1 MSPNTTRALK
11 RASHPAFLVGTLLTG
26 VGVAFNVSH
35 GLEVGGSDELRRAG
49 MAALFFAAIVA
60 KDFSLGKI
68 FTSLK
73 ARRYGLA
80 VACFA
85 LFALGAL
92 ASGVAA
98 IGAASEGREE
108 KSDPRQA
115 QIDAYNVA
123 KKIAAES
130 ETRLGEI
137 GTVATAAEVEANV
150 ARILATVDASIAR
163 RTSGCSVIAPNGAGK
178 RQVAVNG
185 QACEPVQAAR
195 ADLAR
200 AHEAE
205 TLRAKLDE
213 AREVIAKGAPKSADA
228 TVATISAIMSKFSG
242 VSGEM
247 AATTLLVL
255 IAAVFVEIGGPIAW
269 TVFQLS
275 APARSPER
283 LPTFSEMKA
292 DADLAAFRDSLAQRL
307 PERNGP
313 TVAEVIAA
321 RRFPETD
328 PTPPKPRKRM
338 KPTFS
343 GDNVVTLA
351 DHPVVKAIK
360 ENGGSV
366 ASNRQLAKLMGVSD
380 GEATKRR
387 AEIEHM
393 ISVEKIGKE
402 CRIALVAG

>member
-1 MSPNTTRALK
+1 MSPNITRALK

-35 GLEVGGSDELRRAG
+35 GLEVGGSDELRRVG
-49 MAALFFAAIVA
+49 MAALFLAAIVA

-98 IGAASEGREE
+98 IGSASEGREE

-130 ETRLGEI
+130 EKRLGEI

-163 RTSGCSVIAPNGAGK
+163 RTSGCSVIAPNGANK

-200 AHEAE
+200 ANEAE

-275 APARSPER
+275 APAKRNEPSMLDAE
-283 LPTFSEMKA
+283 LDAFKA
-292 DADLAAFRDSLAQRL
+292 HLTARL

-313 TVAEVIAA
+313 TVAEFLG
-321 RRFPETD
+321 RND
-328 PTPPKPRKRM
+328 QTPPNGGGGGGGGGRRGRRRDP
-338 KPTFS
+338 
-343 GDNVVTLA
+343 NVVDFVHRFREANGRDPKIPEMREQFPQLDKATLWR
-351 DHPVVKAIK
+351 
-360 ENGGSV
+360 N
-366 ASNRQLAKLMGVSD
+366 AKL
-380 GEATKRR
+380 A
-387 AEIEHM
+387 
-393 ISVEKIGKE
+393 
-402 CRIALVAG
+402 

>member
-1 MSPNTTRALK
+1 MSPNITRALK

-35 GLEVGGSDELRRAG
+35 GLEVGGSDELRRVG
-49 MAALFFAAIVA
+49 MAALFLAAIVA

-98 IGAASEGREE
+98 IGSASEGREE

-130 ETRLGEI
+130 EKRLGEI

-163 RTSGCSVIAPNGAGK
+163 RTSGCSVIAPNGANK

-200 AHEAE
+200 ANEAE

-275 APARSPER
+275 SPER
-283 LPTFSEMKA
+283 LPTFSETKA
-292 DADLAAFRDSLAQRL
+292 DAELEAFRESLAQRL

-313 TVAEVIAA
+313 TVAEIIAA

-366 ASNRQLAKLMGVSD
+366 ASNRQLARLMGVSD